1 MKAMKTRTV
10 KTPRNTRSATPTFEQ
25 VRHRAAVKAHAS
37 RAALAILNGDHSQE
51 TLQQFVELDKRASSL

>member
-10 KTPRNTRSATPTFEQ
+10 KTPRNTRSAVPTFEQ

-37 RAALAILNGDHSQE
+37 RAALAIIDGDHSDE
-51 TLQQFVELDKRASSL
+51 TVQRFVELDKRAQQL